1 MSQLKK
7 ATLQPENRDLPLKK
21 VKDGVEVL
29 VPKVEMHS
37 MVVFE

>member
-1 MSQLKK
+1 VRGRQDRL
-7 ATLQPENRDLPLKK
+7 RK
-21 VKDGVEVL
+21 VKEGVEVL